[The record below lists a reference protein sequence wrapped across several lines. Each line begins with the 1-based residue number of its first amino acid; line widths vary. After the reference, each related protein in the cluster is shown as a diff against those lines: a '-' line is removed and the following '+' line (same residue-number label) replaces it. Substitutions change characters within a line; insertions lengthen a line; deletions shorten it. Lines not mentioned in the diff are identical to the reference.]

1 MVYGSNDFFHT
12 DRDRYKQLDIL
23 TLLYADDVVVMC
35 DNSADLKFF
44 IETFENLT
52 QKYGLSMNVKKTCT
66 MSLIQFQEDS
76 ARRIIKNQQVNTTN
90 KNISIRN
97 QMIEN
102 VEEFSYL
109 GYHVTKDQT
118 IEKEIE
124 TRTTKAARAFNMLR
138 HIIWSRK
145 TISIQAKLRIFRA
158 CAMPVLVYGSEVWT
172 LTMAQER
179 RLMAFYHRCL
189 RTIVGVN
196 IDDRMSNDQLLKLTG
211 QPFHNEILRR
221 NRLRW
226 FGHVNRSVSNDR
238 EPLIMKKVMFRY
250 YPNAKRPRNHGIRKR
265 WEDKVL
271 DDIAKARNSKLATIN
286 RRSKTMVTIDQQ
298 QDTLSTSIIKYYSC
312 ATTIKTTSKTKKT
325 SYKYKNKSFT
335 MQSNRGDISQCRW
348 YVYVS
353 GM

>member
-1 MVYGSNDFFHT
+1 
-12 DRDRYKQLDIL
+12 
-23 TLLYADDVVVMC
+23 
-35 DNSADLKFF
+35 
-44 IETFENLT
+44 
-52 QKYGLSMNVKKTCT
+52 
-66 MSLIQFQEDS
+66 
-76 ARRIIKNQQVNTTN
+76 
-90 KNISIRN
+90 
-97 QMIEN
+97 MIEN

-226 FGHVNRSVSNDR
+226 FGHVNRSVSSDR

-298 QDTLSTSIIKYYSC
+298 QDILSTSIIKYYSC

-348 YVYVS
+348 HVYVS